1 MMQLEVDGRRFGI
14 TSGETVV
21 GSDPS
26 SGILLEG
33 AGVHPRHLVIAGLAD
48 GSAAVRAEPGVAAQL
63 NGVALGT
70 DPTPILHGD
79 KLRVGER
86 EILVIDPSQAGAT
99 RLAPAVRILD
109 ADSLPPASR
118 PVGLGPAR
126 LVSLTDGREYHVED
140 QPLILGRDASADIVV
155 GSDDASRRHAEVR
168 PTAGGYLVIDQ
179 SSNGT
184 TVNGLLVEGSRVLA
198 RGDVIAIGSDEF
210 RFSTEAAAP
219 PIVSQRPTPN
229 PQLNDTLFGVP
240 AFKPPAAPPPAA
252 HPLAALLV
260 RSGAL
265 KGQRLLVRS
274 PVANIGRAD
283 YNDVVVND
291 VSVSSAHAKL
301 QQRDQV
307 WILTDLGSTNGT
319 FVDGEPA
326 LGEMPLGPGATIKL
340 GAVRLMFEPL
350 DAPGEPEAPA
360 PRSETQQLAE
370 PQVAEP
376 PSRRT
381 AEASSGSVAEPPSS
395 RAVEPPAEPAHVEP
409 VRRPV
414 RPPRASVTE
423 ERSSSST
430 LVIVVGLIVVAAA
443 VIAYLLLS

>member
-33 AGVHPRHLVIAGLAD
+33 EGVQPRHLVVAGLAD
-48 GSAAVRAEPGVAAQL
+48 GSAAVRAAQPGVDVRL
-63 NGVALGT
+63 NGIALGA
-70 DPTPILHGD
+70 DPTPVLHGD
-79 KLRVGER
+79 KLRVGDR
-86 EILVIDPSQAGAT
+86 EILVIDPAQAGAT
-99 RLAPAVRILD
+99 RLAPAVKILD
-109 ADSLPPASR
+109 ADSLPPVSR
-118 PVGLGPAR
+118 PAGLGPAR
-126 LVSLTDGREYHVED
+126 LVSLTDGREYVIDD
-140 QPLILGRDASADIVV
+140 QPLVFGRDAAAHVVV

-168 PTAGGYLVIDQ
+168 PTAGGYVLVDR

-184 TVNGLLVEGSRVLA
+184 TVNGLPVEGSRVLA
-198 RGDVIAIGSDEF
+198 RGDVIAIGRDEF
-210 RFSTEAAAP
+210 RFSVEPAELPGRITEP
-219 PIVSQRPTPN
+219 PKRPTPN

-240 AFKPPAAPPPAA
+240 AFKPPPAPAPAVQ
-252 HPLAALLV
+252 PLAALLV

-301 QQRDQV
+301 QQRDEV

-350 DAPGEPEAPA
+350 DAAAAPEPPPSRA
-360 PRSETQQLAE
+360 ETQQM
-370 PQVAEP
+370 PEP
-376 PSRRT
+376 PSRQGEPAAGAAEPPRARA
-381 AEASSGSVAEPPSS
+381 AEASSAPVAESP
-395 RAVEPPAEPAHVEP
+395 
-409 VRRPV
+409 RRPV
-414 RPPRASVTE
+414 RPPRTSVTE
-423 ERSSSST
+423 ERTSSST
-430 LVIVVGLIVVAAA
+430 LLIVVGLIAVAAA
-443 VIAYLLLS
+443 AIAYMLLS

>member
-1 MMQLEVDGRRFGI
+1 MMQLEVDGRRFGV

-33 AGVHPRHLVIAGLAD
+33 EGVQPRHLIVAGLAD
-48 GSAAVRAEPGVAAQL
+48 GSAAVRVAEPQIAALL
-63 NGVALGT
+63 NGVTLGT

-86 EILVIDPSQAGAT
+86 EILVIDPAQAGVT

-109 ADSLPPASR
+109 ADSLPPPSR
-118 PVGLGPAR
+118 PAGLGPAR
-126 LVSLTDGREYHVED
+126 LVSLTDGREYRVDD
-140 QPLILGRDASADIVV
+140 QPLVFGRDASADIVV
-155 GSDDASRRHAEVR
+155 GADAASRRHAEVR
-168 PTAGGYLVIDQ
+168 PTAGGYVLVDH

-184 TVNGLLVEGSRVLA
+184 TVNGLPVEGSRVLA
-198 RGDVIAIGSDEF
+198 RGDVIAIGPDEF
-210 RFSTEAAAP
+210 RFTVEPAELP
-219 PIVSQRPTPN
+219 DEVIRPKRPTPN

-240 AFKPPAAPPPAA
+240 AFVPSPAAPAVTQ
-252 HPLAALLV
+252 PLAALLV
-260 RSGAL
+260 RSGAS

-301 QQRDQV
+301 QLREDV

-350 DAPGEPEAPA
+350 ETAGPPEQPIANVG
-360 PRSETQQLAE
+360 TQQIAE
-370 PQVAEP
+370 PQEAAVADVSDVRAAES
-376 PSRRT
+376 PS
-381 AEASSGSVAEPPSS
+381 APAA
-395 RAVEPPAEPAHVEP
+395 APPAEPPAVA
-409 VRRPV
+409 RRPV
-414 RPPRASVTE
+414 RPPRASVAQE
-423 ERSSSST
+423 SSSSRT
-430 LVIVVGLIVVAAA
+430 AAIVAGLIVVAAA
-443 VIAYLLLS
+443 VIAYMLLS